1 MEDAVLPLL
10 VDAAGGDKPDE
21 ELLLAAAAVEMAG
34 PPLPADAAM
43 MEVASIPSDE
53 DDPAFNA
60 FNYWKT
66 PFPDVNADVVM
77 E

>member
-1 MEDAVLPLL
+1 MTALAQQTSPMDSGGPL
-10 VDAAGGDKPDE
+10 VPDKL
-21 ELLLAAAAVEMAG
+21 ELAG

-43 MEVASIPSDE
+43 EVSSPPGSDE
-53 DDPAFNA
+53 DNPAFNA

-66 PFPDVNADVVM
+66 PFPDVSVDVIM